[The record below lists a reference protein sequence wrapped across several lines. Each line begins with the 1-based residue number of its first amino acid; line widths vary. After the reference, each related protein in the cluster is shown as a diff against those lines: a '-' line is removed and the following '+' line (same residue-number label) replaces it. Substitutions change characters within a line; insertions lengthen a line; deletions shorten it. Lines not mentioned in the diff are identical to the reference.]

1 MGKLQ
6 TTVLL
11 LEYKW
16 TEAHSK
22 CFNCS
27 LDICVGMVYVFA
39 KLSHQFKFDSDH
51 IISKLIICTL

>member
-6 TTVLL
+6 TAVLL

-27 LDICVGMVYVFA
+27 LDIGVVYSFA
-39 KLSHQFKFDSDH
+39 QLSHQFKFDLHH
-51 IISKLIICTL
+51 IIYKHVICTL